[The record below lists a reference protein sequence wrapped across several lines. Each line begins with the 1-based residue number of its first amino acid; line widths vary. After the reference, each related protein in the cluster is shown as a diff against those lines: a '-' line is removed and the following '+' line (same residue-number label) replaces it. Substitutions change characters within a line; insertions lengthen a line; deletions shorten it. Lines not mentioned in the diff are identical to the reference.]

1 MLEAKNKCLEMISC
15 VESTTIS
22 DVEEE
27 EAARIKRIQLME
39 ISRLETQADELLLMA
54 FGLLG
59 NVHFKCSSL
68 EG

>member
-1 MLEAKNKCLEMISC
+1 MLEAKDKCLEMISL
-15 VESTTIS
+15 VENSKI
-22 DVEEE
+22 
-27 EAARIKRIQLME
+27 EAAEGEDEAKIKRIQMME